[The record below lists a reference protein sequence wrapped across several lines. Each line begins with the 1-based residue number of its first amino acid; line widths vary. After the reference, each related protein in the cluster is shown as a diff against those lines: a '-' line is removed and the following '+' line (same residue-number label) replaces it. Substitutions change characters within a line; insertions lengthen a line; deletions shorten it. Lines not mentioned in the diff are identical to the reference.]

1 MTRRR
6 LIKVLIAATL
16 ATGVSL
22 LLYTAYL
29 VWDPGAAGRQ
39 HQLATQLENSWRKQL
54 RHEQVITAE
63 PRLITGEPFAF
74 IQIPRFGPHW
84 RFTIVEGTSLAQ
96 LATGPGHV
104 PGTQLPG
111 QRGNFAVAAHDIT
124 AGNPFL
130 HLRDLRPGDR
140 VIVTTQF
147 GVFRYRVTG
156 QRVVR
161 YTDTAVLSAV
171 PGHPGARARRPM
183 ITLITC
189 TPVTLA
195 FTPYRIVVTGTEVSA
210 TARYRHPVLPKRNG
224 THRSITRIRIHAR
237 RDVRDSRWPRR
248 STKPEP
254 SPASSAD
261 RVSPR
266 R

>member
-6 LIKVLIAATL
+6 LINILIAATL

-29 VWDPGAAGRQ
+29 VWDPGAAARQ
-39 HQLATQLENSWRKQL
+39 HQLASQLESSWLKPL
-54 RHEQVITAE
+54 HHDQVTAE
-63 PRLITGEPFAF
+63 PRPITGQPFAF
-74 IQIPRFGPHW
+74 IQIPRFGPNW

-130 HLRDLRPGDR
+130 HLRDLRPGDH
-140 VIVTTQF
+140 VIVTTRF
-147 GVFRYRVTG
+147 AVFRYQITG
-156 QRVVR
+156 EHVVR
-161 YTDTAVLSAV
+161 YTDNAVLAAV
-171 PGHPGARARRPM
+171 PGHPGERPRHPM

-195 FTPYRIVVTGTEVSA
+195 FTPYRIIVTGTEISA
-210 TARYRHPVLPKRNG
+210 TPRQAAPLPYR
-224 THRSITRIRIHAR
+224 RSLIRGLRAGLR
-237 RDVRDSRWPRR
+237 RWPAIIIIPNDISR
-248 STKPEP
+248 
-254 SPASSAD
+254 PATT
-261 RVSPR
+261 R
-266 R
+266 

>member
-1 MTRRR
+1 MSNVRWQSADHGLHRGHLRGRRARPGSGRDRDHAVEPRYALDLRTGAARPMTRRR
-6 LIKVLIAATL
+6 LIKILIAPTL

-29 VWDPGAAGRQ
+29 VWDPGAAERQ
-39 HQLATQLENSWRKQL
+39 HQLATQLENSWRKPL
-54 RHEQVITAE
+54 RHERAITAE

-84 RFTIVEGTSLAQ
+84 RFTIVEGTALAQ

-140 VIVTTQF
+140 IVVTTRF
-147 GVFRYRVTG
+147 GIFRYRVT
-156 QRVVR
+156 
-161 YTDTAVLSAV
+161 
-171 PGHPGARARRPM
+171 
-183 ITLITC
+183 
-189 TPVTLA
+189 
-195 FTPYRIVVTGTEVSA
+195 
-210 TARYRHPVLPKRNG
+210 
-224 THRSITRIRIHAR
+224 
-237 RDVRDSRWPRR
+237 
-248 STKPEP
+248 
-254 SPASSAD
+254 
-261 RVSPR
+261 
-266 R
+266 

>member
-1 MTRRR
+1 VTRTTARR
-6 LIKVLIAATL
+6 LIKTLIAVTL
-16 ATGVSL
+16 AAGVSL
-22 LLYTAYL
+22 LLYTAYRA
-29 VWDPGAAGRQ
+29 WDPGAAARQ
-39 HQLATQLENSWRKQL
+39 RQLATQLENSWRKPL
-54 RHEQVITAE
+54 RHHHAITAE
-63 PRLITGEPFAF
+63 PRLVTGEPFAF

-84 RFTIVEGTSLAQ
+84 RFTIVEGTSLTQ

-140 VIVTTQF
+140 VIVTTRYA
-147 GVFRYRVTG
+147 VFRYRVVG

-161 YTDTAVLSAV
+161 YTDSAVLAAV
-171 PGHPGARARRPM
+171 PGHPGKRARKSM

-195 FTPYRIVVTGTEVSA
+195 FTPYRIVVTGTEISA
-210 TARYRHPVLPKRNG
+210 TAARHRNKN
-224 THRSITRIRIHAR
+224 AR
-237 RDVRDSRWPRR
+237 PR
-248 STKPEP
+248 
-254 SPASSAD
+254 
-261 RVSPR
+261 PR
-266 R
+266 

>member
-6 LIKVLIAATL
+6 LIKALIAATL

-29 VWDPGAAGRQ
+29 VWDPGAAERQ
-39 HQLATQLENSWRKQL
+39 HQLATQLENSWRKPL
-54 RHEQVITAE
+54 RHDHVMTAQ
-63 PRLITGEPFAF
+63 PRLITGKPFAF

-130 HLRDLRPGDR
+130 HLRDLRPGDH
-140 VIVTTQF
+140 VIVTTRF
-147 GVFRYRVTG
+147 GVFRYQVTG
-156 QRVVR
+156 EHVVR
-161 YTDTAVLSAV
+161 YTDTAVLAAV
-171 PGHPGARARRPM
+171 PGHPGERPRRPT

-210 TARYRHPVLPKRNG
+210 SPNRDA
-224 THRSITRIRIHAR
+224 SR
-237 RDVRDSRWPRR
+237 R
-248 STKPEP
+248 
-254 SPASSAD
+254 
-261 RVSPR
+261 
-266 R
+266 